1 MATEQT
7 DREDL
12 FDSDINKDES
22 LLIASQ
28 AQLIWWRFRKHRVAL
43 VCTIILASMYILVLF
58 PEFFAIH
65 DPTIENTKR
74 SYTPPQGIHF
84 FDGWKPVRPY
94 VYGLKSERNP
104 ETYALEHTADKEVK
118 YDIIFFAKSYEYE
131 TWNLFRGDRHLFG
144 LRAPPDVQWA
154 HLSGTRA
161 ETMTLQGERVP
172 FHPLGTDMMGRDM
185 FSRIIYGTR
194 VSMSIG
200 LVGVAISFFLGILF
214 GGISGFSSGFT
225 DNFIQRMI
233 EFFRSI
239 PTLPLWIGL
248 SAVLP
253 RDWSVV
259 KMYFAITVIIS
270 LIGWTTLAREVR
282 GRFLSMRQEDFV
294 TAAVLYGTKRLRVI
308 FRHMVP
314 SFISHIIAVLTLSI
328 PSIIIAETSLSFLGI
343 GMRTPAISWGVLL
356 SDAQQLRTVA
366 SAPWLMIP
374 GGIVILVVLCFNFMG
389 DGIRDAADPYSDAG
403 GE

>member
-1 MATEQT
+1 MASEQI
-7 DREDL
+7 EQQDL
-12 FDSDINKDES
+12 FDADINRDDS

-28 AQLIWWRFRKHRVAL
+28 AQLIWWRFRKHRVSL
-43 VCTIILASMYILVLF
+43 VATIILASLYIIVLF

-65 DPTIENTKR
+65 DPTIENPKR
-74 SYTPPQGIHF
+74 SYTPPQAIHF

-94 VYGLKSERNP
+94 VYGLESERDSF
-104 ETYALEHTADKEVK
+104 TYALKHTANKDKK
-118 YDIIFFAKSYEYE
+118 YNIIFFAKSYEYE
-131 TWNLFRGDRHLFG
+131 TWNIFSGDRHLFG
-144 LRAPPDVQWA
+144 LSAQDTQWA

-161 ETMTLQGERVP
+161 ELMTLPGERMP
-172 FHPLGTDMMGRDM
+172 FHPLGTDRMGRDV

-200 LVGVAISFFLGILF
+200 LLGVAISFFLGILI
-214 GGISGFSSGFT
+214 GGVSGFSSGFT
-225 DNFIQRMI
+225 DNFLQRMI

-248 SAVLP
+248 SAVMP
-253 RDWSVV
+253 RDWSVI

-294 TAAVLYGTKRLRVI
+294 TAAVLYGTKRLRII

-314 SFISHIIAVLTLSI
+314 SFTSHIIAVLTLSI
-328 PSIIIAETSLSFLGI
+328 PGIIIAETSLSFLGI
-343 GMRTPAISWGVLL
+343 GMRPPAISWCVLL
-356 SDAQQLRTVA
+356 SEAQALRTVA

-374 GGIVILVVLCFNFMG
+374 GVIVILVVLCFNFMG
-389 DGIRDAADPYSDAG
+389 DGIRDAADPYSTG
-403 GE
+403 GDD